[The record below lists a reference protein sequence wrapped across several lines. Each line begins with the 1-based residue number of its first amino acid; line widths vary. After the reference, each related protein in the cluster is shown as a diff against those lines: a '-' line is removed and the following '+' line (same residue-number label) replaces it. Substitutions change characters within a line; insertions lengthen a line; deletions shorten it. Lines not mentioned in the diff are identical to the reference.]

1 MRDKQGLWIYDE
13 VARVLSELRFERE
26 FYGDFIVSPEEELK
40 VLGDLFRQRAASI
53 GERVNDDLCNLV
65 ATLIL
70 EAMIAQQD
78 CKMDCRTLLAVEELP
93 YPFTVDDLRRLA
105 RGQTEERSHE

>member
-1 MRDKQGLWIYDE
+1 MRDQENLWIYDE
-13 VARVLSELRFERE
+13 VARALSELRFERE
-26 FYGDFIVSPEEELK
+26 FYGGFIVSPEEELK

-78 CKMDCRTLLAVEELP
+78 CKTPLAAEEVVVLPPRTVNEEKTP
-93 YPFTVDDLRRLA
+93 
-105 RGQTEERSHE
+105 